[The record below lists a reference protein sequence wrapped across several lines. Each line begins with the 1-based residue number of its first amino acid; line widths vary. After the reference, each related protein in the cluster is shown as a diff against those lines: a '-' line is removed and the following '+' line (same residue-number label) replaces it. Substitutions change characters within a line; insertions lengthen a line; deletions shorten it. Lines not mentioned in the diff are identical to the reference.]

1 MGFHRRYIDNQQVIR
16 LFNEGGAERVIS
28 WYTGKVD
35 SLILETGL
43 SSDIHKILND
53 NEWTVFGQTKIAE
66 EITKRVYHELGIEEI
81 KK

>member
-1 MGFHRRYIDNQQVIR
+1 MGFHKRYIDNQQVIR
-16 LFNEGGAERVIS
+16 LFNEGGSDRVIK

-43 SSDIHKILND
+43 ASDLNKILSD
-53 NEWTVFGQTKIAE
+53 GEWTTFGQAKIAE
-66 EITKRVYHELGIEEI
+66 EVTKRIHQELGIEEI